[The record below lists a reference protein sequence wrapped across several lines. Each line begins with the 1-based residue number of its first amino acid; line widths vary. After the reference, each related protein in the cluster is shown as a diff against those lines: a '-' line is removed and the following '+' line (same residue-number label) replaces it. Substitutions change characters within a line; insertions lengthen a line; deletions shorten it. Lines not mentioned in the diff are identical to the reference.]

1 MGICGEFFQNFIG
14 VPTEINWTDDFD
26 KDQLGQDKL
35 FRLMSVADGN
45 GWIMTASILK
55 SQKKKLELAKPE
67 ERILETVGLKN
78 CHSYSIL
85 DVREI
90 QLDNGEM

>member
-55 SQKKKLELAKPE
+55 S
-67 ERILETVGLKN
+67 
-78 CHSYSIL
+78 
-85 DVREI
+85 
-90 QLDNGEM
+90 